1 MVKQKLDFVNIQ
13 NFKNVVLKYI
23 VLSLF
28 VISICIGIIYFIY
41 EGILFS
47 DYKNLKETIDNLILE
62 GKSELTIYQFD
73 KYKVNDEI
81 TPILDYQRNGSIFFQ
96 DPSTAARMDKN
107 NIRTSKTMGGAFTIW
122 SLKKTDFS
130 KDEYEYV
137 EITAS
142 AIGYTTPAIYGEQ
155 TPLELYQNALD
166 YYLDKDYHNS
176 RKGNGYPLTQVKPK
190 SVAPSIKDMFFSSKY
205 HSLRDRFE
213 YLPSGQWGSGQNG
226 IQRYGNDYRAV
237 YMDYSNR
244 LLKIDKVDH
253 ELEDN
258 RTTTLCVIIPLL
270 IVLMSVLFMFNKK
283 RIQCIDLYWKKWYC
297 EESDSAII
305 FEYNIL
311 TKNSMTIITSE
322 SEIVGSICLSN
333 SKLIKFQNSL
343 NQTSIYE
350 IIEIDESRLVLR
362 DSSTNTISNYM
373 SI

>member
-1 MVKQKLDFVNIQ
+1 
-13 NFKNVVLKYI
+13 
-23 VLSLF
+23 
-28 VISICIGIIYFIY
+28 
-41 EGILFS
+41 
-47 DYKNLKETIDNLILE
+47 
-62 GKSELTIYQFD
+62 
-73 KYKVNDEI
+73 
-81 TPILDYQRNGSIFFQ
+81 
-96 DPSTAARMDKN
+96 
-107 NIRTSKTMGGAFTIW
+107 
-122 SLKKTDFS
+122 
-130 KDEYEYV
+130 
-137 EITAS
+137 
-142 AIGYTTPAIYGEQ
+142 
-155 TPLELYQNALD
+155 
-166 YYLDKDYHNS
+166 
-176 RKGNGYPLTQVKPK
+176 
-190 SVAPSIKDMFFSSKY
+190 
-205 HSLRDRFE
+205 
-213 YLPSGQWGSGQNG
+213 
-226 IQRYGNDYRAV
+226 
-237 YMDYSNR
+237 MDYSNR